1 MNKRLLVTGSVLGFL
16 GVVIGAFAAHGLE
29 KIVGAE
35 EIATFETGVRYQIY
49 HAILLLIIPTFSLSF
64 KTKKI
69 LWALLLLGVL
79 FFSGSI
85 YGLATNVMTSF
96 DFKKIALITP
106 LGGTL
111 LISAWGILIFN
122 FIKQQSDK

>member
-1 MNKRLLVTGSVLGFL
+1 MNKRLLVTGSILGFL

-29 KIVGAE
+29 KTLGAE
-35 EIATFETGVRYQIY
+35 EIATFETGMRYQIY
-49 HAILLLIIPTFSLSF
+49 HAILLLLVPTFSLSF